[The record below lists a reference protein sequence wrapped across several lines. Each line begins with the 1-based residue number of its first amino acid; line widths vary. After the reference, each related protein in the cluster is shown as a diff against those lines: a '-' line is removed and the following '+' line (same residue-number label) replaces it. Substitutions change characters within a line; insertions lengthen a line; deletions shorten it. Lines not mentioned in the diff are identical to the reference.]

1 MFDEASSKESSTT
14 RGRRRVLA
22 GLGGLSL
29 MTLGMPEG
37 RAAKGNWPTQPV
49 RFVIVFPPGA
59 SINAF
64 ARLMAEPLS
73 AFLGQPV
80 VVENRDGAGGMI
92 GVASVAHAR
101 GDGYTFCM
109 AHVGTLAVQ
118 PAVMGDK
125 MPYRA
130 LQDLTPIIHL
140 TDQPNVLLVHAS
152 VPAKNMDEFVA
163 WARKKPGTA
172 YATPGVATSNQ
183 ITGEL
188 VSTAFKLGL
197 THVPYRGVTPAMQDF
212 MGGLIQV
219 AVLNIAD
226 AMPLVNDGRAR
237 ALLVTTAQR
246 SPALPD
252 AVTIVEAG
260 ASPQP
265 LNSWQGIFGPAG
277 VPKEAVDRLN
287 EGFNVALKDE
297 KVRKWMD
304 TFHAV
309 PVGGST
315 EDFQKYV
322 VREHAMWQDL
332 VHRFKLEQTA

>member
-1 MFDEASSKESSTT
+1 MFEQKDALGG
-14 RGRRRVLA
+14 GRRRFLA
-22 GLGGLSL
+22 GLGGVTL
-29 MTLGMPEG
+29 MASGLPDG
-37 RAAKGNWPTQPV
+37 RAAQGAWPTQPL

-64 ARLMAEPLS
+64 ARLMAEPLAQS
-73 AFLGQPV
+73 LGQSV
-80 VVENRDGAGGMI
+80 VVENKDGAGGMI
-92 GVASVAHAR
+92 GVASVAHSR

-125 MPYRA
+125 MPYQA
-130 LQDLTPIIHL
+130 LKDLTPIIHL
-140 TDQPNVLLVHAS
+140 TDQPNVLVVHES
-152 VPAKNMDEFVA
+152 VPAKNLNEFVA
-163 WARKKPGTA
+163 WARQKPGTA

-188 VSTAFKLGL
+188 VSAAFKLGL
-197 THVPYRGVTPAMQDF
+197 THVPYRGVTPAMQDL

-226 AMPLVNDGRAR
+226 AMPLVEAGRAR
-237 ALLVTTAQR
+237 ALLVTSEQR
-246 SPALPD
+246 SPVLPD

-265 LNSWQGIFGPAG
+265 LNSWQGIFAPAG
-277 VPKEAVDRLN
+277 VPKEAVAKLN
-287 EGFNVALKDE
+287 AAFNLALKDE
-297 KVRKWMD
+297 KVRKWLD
-304 TFHAV
+304 TVHAV
-309 PVGGST
+309 PVGGTT

-322 VREHAMWQDL
+322 LQEHAMWADL
-332 VHRFKLEQTA
+332 VHRFKLEQIA